1 MMLNELQD
9 LCSAPEAALR
19 AATWRARLNHR
30 LLRLV
35 RLSQQAGERASTQE
49 DGGIAVFAV
58 GMAVLRLRAM
68 LAETD
73 LAPAAAHAIR
83 LALARIANA
92 AKQPGRAVQAL
103 DELASRFDEIGRG
116 EAESMR
122 AASRAL
128 AAQGSFFTQSGAT
141 VAAG

>member
-1 MMLNELQD
+1 M
-9 LCSAPEAALR
+9 
-19 AATWRARLNHR
+19 
-30 LLRLV
+30 RLV
-35 RLSQQAGERASTQE
+35 RLTQQAGERAGTQE

-73 LAPAAAHAIR
+73 LAPATAHAIR

-92 AKQPGRAVQAL
+92 AEQPGRAVQAL
-103 DELASRFDEIGRG
+103 DELASRLDEAGRG
-116 EAESMR
+116 EAESLR

-128 AAQGSFFTQSGAT
+128 AAQASFFQDQGGRPDA
-141 VAAG
+141 AAGAPG